1 MIATIDLEN
10 MYGSGVY
17 SKRPVVIVRGSGASL
32 WDAEGREYIDCT
44 AGYGV
49 ANIGHGRPEIAAAIA
64 AQAQRLITCPEIV
77 YNDVRARLLER
88 LAGLTPEGL
97 SHIFLCNSGTEAVE
111 GALKFA
117 RLATGRPG
125 IVAALRSFHGRTMG
139 ALSTTW
145 EPHYRE
151 PFAPLIPGVTHLRY
165 NDLTAAE
172 AAINEQTAAVI
183 IELVQGEGGV
193 HVASEE
199 YVQGL
204 ARLCGERGALLIVD
218 EVQTGFGRTGSL
230 FACNHYDLRP
240 DILCVAKSLAG
251 GIPMGAVCL
260 GPRVI
265 ESGRITRGIHGSSF
279 GGNPLACASALAT
292 LDILEQEAL
301 AERAATLGARA
312 LERLRAWHTPLI
324 REVRGRGLLLGIEL
338 SRRVQPYLEALL
350 ERGVLAL
357 QAGPNV
363 IRLLPPLVITD
374 EQLEHVLDVL
384 EELLESPSFRGAA
397 GDHKGPPNHP
407 SPPSFTRVGFFQK
420 GAAGAVWVSGGDAP
434 FLAPSGSLS
443 IAPHPSDSLSI
454 GDGEGWGEAPSLLVR
469 PKNLPLS
476 TPPSPLREGDVPRTD
491 AAPEVTLLRN
501 MLTIPS
507 YSRQESALA
516 HYLVEQAQQMG
527 LYASIDDTGNLV
539 ASTHPAKCGVS
550 MRPIILLGHM
560 DTVGG
565 VIPVRLQDGALYGR
579 GAVDAKGPLAAFL
592 CAAARLASLE
602 PSGFFAHPIVV
613 IGAVE
618 EEAATSRGAHAIV
631 ERYQPPACIIGE
643 PSGSQAVTI
652 GYKGRLLVEYCLK
665 RPMSHSAGPQQSAG
679 EVAVAFWNR
688 IRDHAANWN
697 RQYAANS
704 TFAALTPSLRSI
716 NNSQDGLEE
725 RAQLCTGYRLPPG
738 YGTTDLR
745 TQLEHWADEDGAHL
759 SFSGEEAAFQGTRTT
774 PLARAFIAAIR
785 ATGGQPSFKRKTGT
799 SDMNVVGPA
808 WGPNI
813 VAYGPGD
820 SRLDHTPQ
828 EHIHIAEYI
837 HAINVLELVLRE
849 LALQEGTTP

>member
-1 MIATIDLEN
+1 M
-10 MYGSGVY
+10 
-17 SKRPVVIVRGSGASL
+17 
-32 WDAEGREYIDCT
+32 
-44 AGYGV
+44 
-49 ANIGHGRPEIAAAIA
+49 
-64 AQAQRLITCPEIV
+64 
-77 YNDVRARLLER
+77 
-88 LAGLTPEGL
+88 
-97 SHIFLCNSGTEAVE
+97 
-111 GALKFA
+111 
-117 RLATGRPG
+117 
-125 IVAALRSFHGRTMG
+125 
-139 ALSTTW
+139 
-145 EPHYRE
+145 
-151 PFAPLIPGVTHLRY
+151 
-165 NDLTAAE
+165 
-172 AAINEQTAAVI
+172 
-183 IELVQGEGGV
+183 
-193 HVASEE
+193 
-199 YVQGL
+199 
-204 ARLCGERGALLIVD
+204 
-218 EVQTGFGRTGSL
+218 
-230 FACNHYDLRP
+230 
-240 DILCVAKSLAG
+240 
-251 GIPMGAVCL
+251 
-260 GPRVI
+260 
-265 ESGRITRGIHGSSF
+265 
-279 GGNPLACASALAT
+279 
-292 LDILEQEAL
+292 
-301 AERAATLGARA
+301 
-312 LERLRAWHTPLI
+312 
-324 REVRGRGLLLGIEL
+324 
-338 SRRVQPYLEALL
+338 
-350 ERGVLAL
+350 
-357 QAGPNV
+357 
-363 IRLLPPLVITD
+363 
-374 EQLEHVLDVL
+374 
-384 EELLESPSFRGAA
+384 
-397 GDHKGPPNHP
+397 
-407 SPPSFTRVGFFQK
+407 
-420 GAAGAVWVSGGDAP
+420 WVSGGDAP